1 MTARASRRVR
11 LGVIGAGSFGG
22 EILKIVSSLPDIEI
36 AGVADVNP
44 TAAGALAER
53 HSAPSWDSYDQLLEH
68 CDCDAVA
75 IFTPHNTHHE
85 IALAAAAAKRH
96 IFCEKAMAINVRECH
111 DIIDAAAENG
121 IKLMVGHKRR
131 FRPAYQ
137 ELKRLLDGGDFGHP
151 LAINVNGYFG
161 RRIGGW
167 WSSREACGGLLHWAG
182 VHDVDTIRYLLG
194 EVEEVFAME
203 SLKVD
208 PDLSDYSDAISVSM
222 RFQSG
227 AVGALQ
233 VSTLFPM
240 GTYRTAFGYDIVCEN
255 GGMAYDPRQVA
266 VHHQLDGRPMETT
279 YLEGYGH
286 DVAFI
291 REWSS
296 FAGWVLHDE
305 TPVLTGEDG
314 LRCVEIIQAAYISVA
329 EGSAVSLPLDRNDQR
344 PNT

>member
-1 MTARASRRVR
+1 MTARASRRMR
-11 LGVIGAGSFGG
+11 LGVIGAGSFGA
-22 EILKIVSSLPDIEI
+22 EVLKIVASLPDIEI
-36 AGVADVNP
+36 AGVADVNQ
-44 TAAGALAER
+44 AAAEELAGR
-53 HSAPSWDSYDQLLEH
+53 YAAPSWSSYDQLLEH

-75 IFTPHNTHHE
+75 IFTPHNTHRE

-111 DIIDAAAENG
+111 EMIDAAAENG
-121 IKLMVGHKRR
+121 VKLMVGHKRR

-194 EVEEVFAME
+194 DVNEVFAME
-203 SLKVD
+203 GPKID

-222 RFQSG
+222 RFESG
-227 AVGALQ
+227 AVGTLQ

-240 GTYRTAFGYDIVCEN
+240 GTYRTAFGYDIVCAN

-266 VHHQLDGRPMETT
+266 VHHQLYGRPMQTT
-279 YLEGYGH
+279 FLEGYGH

-296 FAGWVLHDE
+296 FAGWILHDE

-314 LRCVEIIQAAYISVA
+314 LRCVEIIQAAYISAV
-329 EGSAVSLPLDRNDQR
+329 EGAAVSLPLDRNDQR
-344 PNT
+344 PGT

>member
-1 MTARASRRVR
+1 M
-11 LGVIGAGSFGG
+11 
-22 EILKIVSSLPDIEI
+22 
-36 AGVADVNP
+36 
-44 TAAGALAER
+44 
-53 HSAPSWDSYDQLLEH
+53 
-68 CDCDAVA
+68 
-75 IFTPHNTHHE
+75 
-85 IALAAAAAKRH
+85 
-96 IFCEKAMAINVRECH
+96 
-111 DIIDAAAENG
+111 
-121 IKLMVGHKRR
+121 
-131 FRPAYQ
+131 
-137 ELKRLLDGGDFGHP
+137 KRLLDGGDFGHP